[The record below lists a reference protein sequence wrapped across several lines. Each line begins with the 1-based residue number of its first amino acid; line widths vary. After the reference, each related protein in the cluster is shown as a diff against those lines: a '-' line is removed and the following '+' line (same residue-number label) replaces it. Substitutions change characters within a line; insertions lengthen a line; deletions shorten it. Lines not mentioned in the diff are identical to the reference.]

1 LPWHASSALPDR
13 CSLVTQRLAD
23 DANAEAAGNTGNTYL
38 LDALHEEV
46 GDPQRVEQVA
56 RAVLLRA
63 GVLAQVEELKHVRV
77 PRLEVDRKRA

>member
-1 LPWHASSALPDR
+1 VQRSWRCPGAGGGRPD
-13 CSLVTQRLAD
+13 
-23 DANAEAAGNTGNTYL
+23 L
-38 LDALHEEV
+38 LDALHEQV

-63 GVLAQVEELKHVRV
+63 GVLAEVEELEHVGV